1 MLSLRISKRAFLKAA
16 SFTAASYAW
25 KALNP
30 APAFADALRSVAG
43 PMSVSGLDSVRDSFP
58 LSHGRVYF
66 NNGTL
71 GPSPTPVLEAVAKAM
86 QEVETT
92 GEGGDANDIALRA
105 RLAAFIGVT
114 ADEIALTHNTT
125 DGINIVAAGLKLAA
139 GDEVIITTHE
149 HVGNALPWL
158 NRARL
163 DGIVLRSFVP
173 PPSAAGVL
181 AEISAR
187 VTDRTRVIA
196 VPHLTCTTGQVFPLT
211 EIVALAKVRGIF
223 VAIDGAHGTG
233 MLPLELAALGVDSYA
248 SSTHKWLCGPKG
260 VGYLYV
266 RKDRWDAIE
275 PRYVGAH
282 SDSGWHLDTSPP
294 RIDGF
299 WPSAHRF
306 DYGSQNNSLY
316 AGAIAAMDFFDRI
329 GMENITEH
337 GCGLAL
343 QLQDALVARAAE
355 IEMLTPTE
363 SRSRAMV
370 VSFRFRDPSKSA
382 VKFAAF
388 AGAKGF
394 RIRQVPEANLG
405 AVRISTHLYNNADE
419 VARFVGV
426 VDQFILRSV

>member
-1 MLSLRISKRAFLKAA
+1 MLWPRLSKRDFLKAA
-16 SFTAASYAW
+16 SFTAAAYAW

-30 APAFADALRSVAG
+30 SPAIAGALKNVRG
-43 PMSVSGLDSVRDSFP
+43 PVVGPGLGSVRDFFP
-58 LSHGRVYF
+58 LSRGRVYF

-92 GEGGDANDIALRA
+92 GEGGDANDVALRA
-105 RLAAFIGVT
+105 RLASFIGVN
-114 ADEIALTHNTT
+114 AEEIALTHNTS
-125 DGINIVAAGLKLAA
+125 DGINIVAAGLKLIA
-139 GDEVIITTHE
+139 GDEVILTTHE

-163 DGIVLRSFVP
+163 GGIVLRSFVP
-173 PPSAAGVL
+173 PPSAAGVM
-181 AEISAR
+181 AEISAHI
-187 VTDRTRVIA
+187 TDRTRVIA
-196 VPHLTCTTGQVFPLT
+196 VPHLTCTTGQVFPLD
-211 EIVALAKVRGIF
+211 EIVALARSRGIF
-223 VAIDGAHGTG
+223 VAVDGAHGTG
-233 MLPLELAALGVDSYA
+233 MLPLNLADLGVDFYA

-266 RKDRWDAIE
+266 RKDRLDSIE

-282 SDSGWHLDTSPP
+282 SDSGWHLDTTPP

-299 WPSAHRF
+299 WPTAHRF

-316 AGAIAAMDFFDRI
+316 AGAVAAMDFFDRI
-329 GMENITEH
+329 GMANITEY

-343 QLQDALVARAAE
+343 QLQDALVLRARD

-363 SRSRAMV
+363 AHSRAMV
-370 VSFRFRDPSKSA
+370 VSFRFRDPAKNS
-382 VKFAAF
+382 VKFAAY

-394 RIRQVPEANLG
+394 RVRQVAEANLG
-405 AVRISTHLYNNADE
+405 AIRISTHLYNNADE
-419 VARFVGV
+419 VARFVDV
-426 VDQFILRSV
+426 VDQYLLGTV